1 MIHICPLRAWYTPC
15 KRAGL
20 SLLPPLRSLLHLVPY
35 PKLRSLPIL
44 ISLGQAM
51 LISFANIT
59 GVLLLIV
66 CCLAFA
72 VAAARTGQ

>member
-1 MIHICPLRAWYTPC
+1 
-15 KRAGL
+15 
-20 SLLPPLRSLLHLVPY
+20 
-35 PKLRSLPIL
+35 
-44 ISLGQAM
+44 M